1 MPYDPWKDVSDEDL
15 FARRSEAE
23 FKLDLCQISQAP
35 ILAFILKWGTTPGME
50 ALIAAFERAVDTYDY
65 YIKKYTSI
73 ITAITVELAERG
85 LV

>member
-1 MPYDPWKDVSDEDL
+1 MPYDPWKDVSDEEL

-23 FKLDLCQISQAP
+23 AKLDTCQLVQAAL
-35 ILAFILKWGTTPGME
+35 LAFILKWSGVPAMA
-50 ALIAAFERAVDTYDY
+50 ALVAAFQKAVDTYDF